1 MRNVRTRKANEVVLS
16 EISNF
21 MTTDWSDQWLIEEV
35 VLVPVLGD
43 DWSEIVIKPNQYVS
57 DLTGFEL
64 ALDDYPQ
71 YEVVSVTAS

>member
-1 MRNVRTRKANEVVLS
+1 MRNARTRKANEVVLS

-35 VLVPVLGD
+35 VLVPVVGD
-43 DWSEIVIKPNQYVS
+43 DCSEIVIRPNKHVS

-71 YEVVSVTAS
+71 YKIVSVTAS